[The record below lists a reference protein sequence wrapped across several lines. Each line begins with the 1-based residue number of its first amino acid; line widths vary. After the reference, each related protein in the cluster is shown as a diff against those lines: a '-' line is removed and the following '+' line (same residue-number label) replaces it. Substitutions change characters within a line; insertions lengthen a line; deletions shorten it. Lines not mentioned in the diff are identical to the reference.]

1 MRNRRNY
8 YRILHVQP
16 EAPLEVIKAS
26 YRSMM
31 TKMRLH
37 PDLGGD
43 HETAVLINAAYA
55 VLSDPRRR
63 QQYDQLLHERYP
75 HVFRQAGSGPAAA
88 AHTDATTPSQ
98 RAGQSCSASPRA
110 GGRCLFCDTPLTFAV
125 RADSRCPRCNSP
137 LAQAQGLGAATT
149 KELFGRRAAPRLSKH
164 GALVFYPQWPH
175 QGLAAQ
181 LHDLS
186 PAGIGFLAAA
196 AVRLDQIIKITGA
209 TFDGIARVVSLRPA
223 GRQHS
228 VHAQLLTVMFS
239 APTGTFVSSRA

>member
-31 TKMRLH
+31 SKMRLH

-43 HETAVLINAAYA
+43 HEIAALINAAYA

-75 HVFRQAGSGPAAA
+75 HAFRPARCGPAAA
-88 AHTDATTPSQ
+88 AHTNATTSS
-98 RAGQSCSASPRA
+98 RGTGQSCGTSPTA
-110 GGRCLFCDTPLTFAV
+110 GGRCLFCDTPLTPAI
-125 RADSRCPRCNSP
+125 RADSRCPCCNSP
-137 LAQAQGLGAATT
+137 LAHAQALGAATP
-149 KELFGRRAAPRLSKH
+149 KELFGRRAAPRLSKN
-164 GALVFYPQWPH
+164 GPLVFYPHWPH

-181 LHDLS
+181 LLDLS
-186 PAGIGFLAAA
+186 PAGVGFLAAA
-196 AVRLDQIIKITGA
+196 AVRFDQLIKITGA

-223 GRQHS
+223 GRQYS

-239 APTGTFVSSRA
+239 AHTGTFVSSRA